1 MGIRVAPRR
10 RRESSQRAKENGG
23 YIKDI
28 KPNTTWEQFKK
39 KHPEAGITKKGFE
52 SLKPPTGL
60 KWNKEPKYRRTY
72 RGLELTEREVKKGGI
87 VRPTSPKPRT
97 VSDADR
103 DAEGKYL
110 NRNDGGIARK
120 TRTF

>member
-52 SLKPPTGL
+52 SLKPP
-60 KWNKEPKYRRTY
+60 KYRRTY
-72 RGLELTEREVKKGGI
+72 RGVELTEREVKKGGI